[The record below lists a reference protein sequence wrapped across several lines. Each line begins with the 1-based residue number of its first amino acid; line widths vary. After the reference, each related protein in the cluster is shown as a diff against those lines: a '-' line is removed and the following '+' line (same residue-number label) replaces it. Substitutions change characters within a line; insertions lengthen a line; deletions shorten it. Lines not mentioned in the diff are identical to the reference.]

1 MLARN
6 SSSMFSLDSVKL
18 VEIVE
23 GKVKLLVPD
32 LTYYSGKRVE
42 PAWAPVFYNPAM
54 MVSRDISVAIVESYS
69 QLEGRGSISICE
81 PLSATGVRG
90 LRYAAEV
97 PAVSEVVLNDK
108 SPLAYKLALTNT
120 NLNDLN
126 GKVRVYNREAR
137 ALLTEL
143 AEKGA
148 RFDIVDVDPFG
159 TPAPFVE
166 SALLALKHKGLLMLT
181 ATDLAPLFGIK
192 PSSCIR
198 KYFAKP
204 ILSEFSKEVGA
215 RILAAFVAREAA
227 KLSLAA
233 KPIYTFLVRHSL
245 RLVVVIE
252 RSKSKAFRTLSQ
264 IGFVVYCP
272 RCLYRAV
279 EKDAHRNL
287 ECPLCRGKTL
297 VAGPLWI
304 GDLWDERYAQ
314 TILKNYSERK
324 YLSTEGLKLV
334 KLVALETGKPPLYT
348 TVMSIA
354 KLASLK
360 EEPSPLKVVERI
372 TQSGG
377 LASLTHFDSKG
388 FRCNLQPRDV
398 ARLFSAY

>member
-1 MLARN
+1 
-6 SSSMFSLDSVKL
+6 MFSLDSVKL
-18 VEIVE
+18 VEVDE

-32 LTYYSGKRVE
+32 LAYYSGNRVE

-54 MVSRDISVAIVESYS
+54 KVSRDISVAIVESYS
-69 QLEGRGSISICE
+69 QLEGRESISICE

-97 PAVSEVVLNDK
+97 PAVSEVVLNDR

-120 NLNDLN
+120 NRNDLN

-143 AEKGA
+143 AEKDV

-166 SALLALKHKGLLMLT
+166 SALLTLRHRGLLMLT

-192 PSSCIR
+192 PSSCMR

-204 ILSEFSKEVGA
+204 MLSEFSKEIGA

-227 KLSLAA
+227 KLGLAA
-233 KPIYTFLVRHSL
+233 RPIYTFLVRHSL
-245 RLVVVIE
+245 RLIAIIE

-264 IGFVVYCP
+264 LGFVIYCP

-279 EKDAHRNL
+279 EKDVLRNL

-304 GDLWDERYAQ
+304 GDLWDEKYAQ
-314 TILKNYSERK
+314 MILKNYSERR
-324 YLSTEGLKLV
+324 YLSAEGLKLV
-334 KLVALETGKPPLYT
+334 KLVALEAGKPPLYT
-348 TVMSIA
+348 TVTSIA
-354 KLASLK
+354 RLASLK

-372 TQSGG
+372 AQSGG
-377 LASLTHFDSKG
+377 SASLTHFDSKG
-388 FRCNLQPRDV
+388 VRSSFQPQDV
-398 ARLFSAY
+398 ARLLSTD